1 MSQWWLKKTTTGEA
15 CGDLGR
21 MVGHILQLDPEGYT
35 SSEASDL
42 TCSDSDSGS
51 YVSEGETP
59 SSHDLARSLSQLQGR
74 PGAPKTSAEV
84 QLLQQILKML
94 DKSGVDT
101 DSHEEENI
109 FKKCVIDYASREKV
123 TFADIVGC
131 HEAKA
136 SLKMDFISHAEDKDW
151 KRCSPSYCFY
161 GPPGTGKTSLFKAL
175 MSALGADFT
184 YCYLS
189 AARLNDKY
197 HGVSEKRLQSIFDH
211 YFTLVDGQLEYL
223 KETGDVLLHRG
234 SVSDIGKKDAV
245 VVNSRYNT
253 HASDKLQRKVTQ
265 FFNLPPSL
273 KHVEGRILVEY
284 KGELPKKG
292 IPHGNC
298 KDPDGPAYV
307 RTNPKVMEEAKERCR
322 TKAPAQVYMEMT
334 LEGSDIRSRDVT
346 RYARS
351 QVTEPSEKRENFADQ
366 MKEALIETRREG
378 TFVQEL
384 VVQQGQP
391 PAFVIYGKC
400 QLRQVKLFC
409 TSAKGEKC
417 SVLGVDKVYN
427 LGPYFITSTVFSNPY
442 LCRRGN
448 SSKKP

>member
-74 PGAPKTSAEV
+74 PGTPKTSAEV

-94 DKSGVDT
+94 DKSGMDT
-101 DSHEEENI
+101 DSQEEENI

-197 HGVSEKRLQSIFDH
+197 HGVSEKRLQSIFDEARKAAPCLI
-211 YFTLVDGQLEYL
+211 FVDEIDGIMKSRDADKGGNSGLLALKTTMLENLSGMCGVNSGVFLVSATNFPWHLEPAFIRRSEMIYVGLPTGVEERVQILKLYL
-223 KETGDVLLHRG
+223 GDVATKI
-234 SVSDIGKKDAV
+234 SPSEWQKIGRMTEKM
-245 VVNSRYNT
+245 S
-253 HASDKLQRKVTQ
+253 ASDLKKISNKVWSLVKHEMKSSSSFMEQ
-265 FFNLPPSL
+265 EPDANL
-273 KHVEGRILVEY
+273 
-284 KGELPKKG
+284 
-292 IPHGNC
+292 
-298 KDPDGPAYV
+298 
-307 RTNPKVMEEAKERCR
+307 KVFAPAKEKKTR
-322 TKAPAQVYMEMT
+322 KT
-334 LEGSDIRSRDVT
+334 LNVPYHIL
-346 RYARS
+346 
-351 QVTEPSEKRENFADQ
+351 K
-366 MKEALIETRREG
+366 
-378 TFVQEL
+378 
-384 VVQQGQP
+384 QG
-391 PAFVIYGKC
+391 KN
-400 QLRQVKLFC
+400 VKIIPC
-409 TSAKGEKC
+409 KVEKC
-417 SVLGVDKVYN
+417 HFFSALCTIRPSCTPELLQKYKMYKRCGQ
-427 LGPYFITSTVFSNPY
+427 VFD
-442 LCRRGN
+442 
-448 SSKKP
+448 